1 MSGATLFALAVAASG
16 ASPPLAAAIDAPASV
31 TRSLSAGQMLA
42 LAEQASTRGDTDMAE
57 AIYRTMFV
65 DPSIDVRA
73 EARFRLAMLENS
85 RGRLQEAALLL
96 RRVLDDR
103 PNAQR
108 ARFELAGIL
117 AKLGDE
123 QSALRELRSL
133 SSANLPPNVRRFV
146 DRMAASL
153 QTSKPF
159 GFQLE
164 LALAPDTNINRA
176 TRSDTLGT
184 VFGDFTLDQDA
195 KAKSGLGVNLRTFAN
210 GRLRLSDELT
220 IVGRVT
226 GDASLYR
233 HTDFND
239 IGVDLSVGP
248 EWQLGRF
255 QLNAEAGISQR
266 WYGMKAFQRGER
278 LGASVLVPV
287 GSVSQL
293 RVDASARHVDNRF
306 NELQDGRGLSGQLLF
321 ERALSPRLLVSAS
334 LSGDRFNARDAAYS
348 TRSWRVGLA
357 AYREV
362 GSMTLSTTFDI
373 GRLKADERLLLLP
386 EARSDRYS
394 RLSFGAVFRRL
405 SVHGFAPLTRLVI
418 ERNQSSVEFYDY
430 KRTRTE
436 VGISR
441 AF

>member
-1 MSGATLFALAVAASG
+1 
-16 ASPPLAAAIDAPASV
+16 
-31 TRSLSAGQMLA
+31 MLT
-42 LAEQASTRGDTDMAE
+42 LAEQARARGDSDMAE
-57 AIYRTMFV
+57 TIYRTMFV
-65 DPSIDVRA
+65 DPSIDVRS

-85 RGRLQEAALLL
+85 RGRLREAALLL

-103 PNAQR
+103 PGAQR
-108 ARFELAGIL
+108 ARFELASVL

-123 QSALRELRSL
+123 QSALRELRAL

-153 QTSKPF
+153 QTAKPF
-159 GFQLE
+159 GFHLE
-164 LALAPDTNINRA
+164 LSLAPDTNINRA
-176 TRSDTLGT
+176 TRSETLGT
-184 VFGDFTLDQDA
+184 VLGDFAFDRDA

-210 GRLRLSDELT
+210 GRLGLSDDLT
-220 IVGRVT
+220 MVGRVT

-233 HTDFND
+233 HAEFND

-248 EWQLGRF
+248 EWQLGRV
-255 QLNAEAGISQR
+255 QLNAEAGIGRR
-266 WYGMKAFQRGER
+266 WYGQKSFQRSDR
-278 LGASVLVPV
+278 LGASVVVPV

-293 RVDASARHVDNRF
+293 RIDASARHVDNRL
-306 NELQDGRGLSGQLLF
+306 NNLQDGRGLSGQVLF

-348 TRSWRVGLA
+348 TRSWRAGLA

-386 EARSDRYS
+386 EARSDRFA
-394 RLSFGAVFRRL
+394 RLSFGAVLRRL

-418 ERNQSSVEFYDY
+418 ERNRSSVEFYDY
-430 KRTRTE
+430 KRTRAE
-436 VGISR
+436 FGISR

>member
-1 MSGATLFALAVAASG
+1 MSGGALFALALAASG
-16 ASPPLAAAIDAPASV
+16 TIPPPAATTDAPAGV

-42 LAEQASTRGDTDMAE
+42 LAEQASSRGDTDMAE
-57 AIYRTMFV
+57 AIYRAMFV

-103 PNAQR
+103 PDAQR
-108 ARFELAGIL
+108 ARFELAGVL

-123 QSALRELRSL
+123 QSALRELRAL
-133 SSANLPPNVRRFV
+133 SSANLPPSVRRFV

-159 GFQLE
+159 GFHFE

-184 VFGDFTLDQDA
+184 VLGDFTLDQDA
-195 KAKSGLGVNLRTFAN
+195 KAKSGVGINLRTFAN
-210 GRLRLSDELT
+210 GRLGLSDELT

-233 HTDFND
+233 HADFND

-248 EWQLGRF
+248 EWQLDRV
-255 QLNAEAGISQR
+255 QINAEAGIGQR
-266 WYGMKAFQRGER
+266 WYGMKNFQRSER

-293 RVDASARHVDNRF
+293 RVDAYARHVDNRF
-306 NELQDGRGLSGQLLF
+306 NDLQDGRGFSGQVLF
-321 ERALSPRLLVSAS
+321 ERAMSPRLLVSAS
-334 LSGDRFNARDAAYS
+334 LLGDWFNARDAAYS
-348 TRSWRVGLA
+348 TRSWRAGLA

-386 EARSDRYS
+386 ETRSDRYS

-418 ERNQSSVEFYDY
+418 ERNRSSVEFYDY